1 MFYISGAIC
10 FHMKLIPAVSI
21 KDGRVVVADGGTYQ
35 YVRNAEGQ
43 YRSPVNLV
51 RESALPGE
59 EMFILDIDGLE
70 RNSPNL
76 DTVKKLAAYRSI
88 WLDAGTPDSDSMMDL
103 FVSDV
108 SRVVLSTLTLDSL
121 DELTS
126 ALDISDNI
134 IFSIAYDSGILSPNP
149 SISGMGIPELMGK
162 LKVLTNLKAA
172 LLFDLGSLR
181 DKKPIDRNV
190 ITEMASHFGE
200 LYVSGWFEPQ
210 DLENLGSIGVS
221 GCIVDFRK
229 LEGMQNE

>member
-1 MFYISGAIC
+1 
-10 FHMKLIPAVSI
+10 MKLIPAVSI
-21 KDGRVVVADGGTYQ
+21 MDGRVVVADGGTYQ

-43 YRSPVNLV
+43 YRSPVNLI
-51 RESALPGE
+51 RETALPGE

-76 DTVKKLAAYRSI
+76 DMVKKLAAQRSI

-126 ALDISDNI
+126 ALEISDNV
-134 IFSIAYDSGILSPNP
+134 IFSVAYDSGVLSPNP
-149 SISGMGIPELMGK
+149 SISGMGLHELLAK
-162 LKVLTNLKAA
+162 LKGLTNLKAA
-172 LLFDLGSLR
+172 MLFDLGSLR
-181 DKKPIDRNV
+181 DKKPIDRNAIAEV
-190 ITEMASHFGE
+190 AGHFDE

-210 DLENLGSIGVS
+210 ELDNLSSAGVS
-221 GCIVDFRK
+221 GYIVDFRK